1 MPRELKEEMVDIH
14 GDPPFG
20 KDGAVLRVLHV
31 VLSLD
36 VGGLERNVVNQ
47 VREGQLLGQ
56 DVSVVCLERPG
67 VLASQVEALAG
78 RLLCLEK
85 PPGIQLSMVRR
96 TRETF
101 RQLRPDVVHTH
112 QIATL
117 FYAGLAAKGVPGLH
131 IVHTEHGREAYAS
144 RARTRW
150 LGRLAGLQAE
160 LFFCLTEDMAAHVIA
175 HRIVPCRKI
184 RIIHNGIDITRYQQK
199 SGSCPLRGTLG
210 IPHGA
215 TVIGTIGRLVDV
227 KRQDLLIHGFSRL
240 KGTVPSAHL
249 ILVGDGP
256 LRSEL
261 GQLVDSLGLKDSVHF
276 VGYQPEAWKYLHMMD
291 VFALTSSSE
300 GMPQAVLEAS
310 VAGIPVVASRVG
322 GLPEVIDDGRTGI
335 LFPPGDVDSLTR
347 SLVELST
354 CELKARRM
362 GAAARTLVEFKF
374 NIRRMAS
381 DYHRHFLE
389 LTEPRE

>member
-1 MPRELKEEMVDIH
+1 M
-14 GDPPFG
+14 
-20 KDGAVLRVLHV
+20 
-31 VLSLD
+31 
-36 VGGLERNVVNQ
+36 
-47 VREGQLLGQ
+47 
-56 DVSVVCLERPG
+56 
-67 VLASQVEALAG
+67 
-78 RLLCLEK
+78 
-85 PPGIQLSMVRR
+85 
-96 TRETF
+96 
-101 RQLRPDVVHTH
+101 
-112 QIATL
+112 
-117 FYAGLAAKGVPGLH
+117 H
-131 IVHTEHGREAYAS
+131 IVHTEHGREAYAN

-160 LFFCLTEDMAAHVIA
+160 LFFCLTEDMAAHLVS
-175 HRIVPCRKI
+175 HRIVPRRKI
-184 RIIHNGIDITRYQQK
+184 RIIQNGIDVTSYQRK
-199 SGSCPLRGTLG
+199 DKVESFSLRETLG
-210 IPHGA
+210 IPHEA
-215 TVIGTIGRLVDV
+215 PVIGTVGRLVDV
-227 KRQDLLIHGFSRL
+227 KRQDVLIHSFSSLR
-240 KGTVPSAHL
+240 KSVPSAHL

-261 GQLVDSLGLKDSVHF
+261 EQLVDSLGLKDSVHF
-276 VGYQPEAWKYLHMMD
+276 VGYQPEAWKYLHMME

-362 GAAARTLVEFKF
+362 GAAARTLVESKF